1 MKLNRWMALL
11 LMASVGAALFVWSHA
26 QTRTHMSVNA
36 APVQPLGDEDT
47 GLVLPG
53 TVFPMITKPIAG
65 RNLNL
70 AVPLNVWVKQ
80 GDVIGTLQSQ
90 VDPGD
95 RERAW
100 QELEEARSGEQ
111 RAEDEIRRAEEE
123 LSTLQ
128 TQVSS
133 MDREE
138 AAADTAKFDAEREF
152 ERQDA
157 MLRCG
162 LTSRLDYNAAAAA
175 RDSSEAA
182 TYSIRSELADS
193 TIVIDEW
200 QVKALEAK
208 TTLREATM
216 RRNAAEAVFQRMPGS
231 PRGEPVIAPADG
243 ILVASGEAA
252 GEGFGIASDSRRL
265 CAHAMVRQADLM
277 AVRVGQQAKIVLD
290 ADLEATLR
298 GTVSA
303 ISEAPTDLSEGTFYE
318 VTFVV
323 ENPAGTWFPSAAMHA
338 HMGVILGAVERHPS
352 HRPTP
357 E

>member
-80 GDVIGTLQSQ
+80 GDVIGTLQSL
-90 VDPGD
+90 DPGD

-216 RRNAAEAVFQRMPGS
+216 RRNAAEAVFQRIQGS

-243 ILVASGEAA
+243 ILVASGGAA
-252 GEGFGIASDSRRL
+252 GAGFGIASDSRQL

-277 AVRVGQQAKIVLD
+277 AVRVGQGARIVLD
-290 ADLEATLR
+290 ADPEEILR

-303 ISEAPTDLSEGTFYE
+303 ISEDPIDLSEGTFYE

-323 ENPAGTWFPSAAMHA
+323 ENPAGNWLSSPAMHA
-338 HMGVILGAVERHPS
+338 HMAVIPEAVERHPN

-357 E
+357 

>member
-1 MKLNRWMALL
+1 MKLNRWMALM
-11 LMASVGAALFVWSHA
+11 LMTSLGAALFVWSHA
-26 QTRTHMSVNA
+26 RTKAYKSVNA
-36 APVQPLGDEDT
+36 APTKLLRN
-47 GLVLPG
+47 GLILPG
-53 TVFPMITKPIAG
+53 TVFPMITTPIVG
-65 RNLNL
+65 RDLNL

-80 GDVIGTLQSQ
+80 GDVIGTVQSQ
-90 VDPGD
+90 VDPGN

-100 QELEEARSGEQ
+100 QELEEARTAEQ
-111 RAEDEIRRAEEE
+111 RAEDEVRQAEEE
-123 LSTLQ
+123 LSTVQ

-157 MLRCG
+157 MLRSG
-162 LTSRLDYNAAAAA
+162 LTSRFDYNAAATA

-193 TIVIDEW
+193 AIVIDEW
-200 QVKALEAK
+200 QAKALEAE
-208 TTLREATM
+208 TTLREATT
-216 RRNAAEAVFQRMPGS
+216 RRNAAEGVFQRMQGS
-231 PRGEPVIAPADG
+231 PTGEPVIAPADG
-243 ILVASGEAA
+243 ILVTSGETAR
-252 GEGFGIASDSRRL
+252 GEFGIASDSRQL

-277 AVRVGQQAKIVLD
+277 AVRVGQQARIVLD
-290 ADLEATLR
+290 ADPEEILR

-303 ISEAPTDLSEGTFYE
+303 ISEAPIDLSEGTFYE

-323 ENPAGTWFPSAAMHA
+323 ENPGGTWLSSAAMHA
-338 HMGVILGAVERHPS
+338 HMAVIPEAVEIHPS